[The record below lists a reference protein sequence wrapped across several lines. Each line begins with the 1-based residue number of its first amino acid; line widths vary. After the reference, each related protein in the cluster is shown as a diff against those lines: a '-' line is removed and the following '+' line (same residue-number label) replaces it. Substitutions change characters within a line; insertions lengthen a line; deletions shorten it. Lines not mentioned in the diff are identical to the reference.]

1 MLTGIYTKNRH
12 GKNIYMFRVGVYP
25 FKFWLYVL
33 NSREAAEASHRQ
45 IAGIK
50 SEVDTIFAF
59 IRAGLEYD
67 KIEPHAKILA
77 ELVRGTWPPDKLYDY
92 LKMLFLLSGPE
103 EEKWFCY
110 VALCRLALYKD
121 TGYMQSPVI
130 RRYEERF
137 AYIEERL
144 QVEGKLLE

>member
-12 GKNIYMFRVGVYP
+12 GKNIYMFRVGEYP
-25 FKFWLYVL
+25 FKTWLYVL

-77 ELVRGTWPPDKLYDY
+77 ELVRGTWTPDKLYDY
-92 LKMLFLLSGPE
+92 LKMLFTKRAGRRKMVLLCFPLPSGS
-103 EEKWFCY
+103 
-110 VALCRLALYKD
+110 LQ
-121 TGYMQSPVI
+121 GYRVYAVTSYTEV
-130 RRYEERF
+130 
-137 AYIEERL
+137 
-144 QVEGKLLE
+144 

>member
-25 FKFWLYVL
+25 FKIWLYVL

-92 LKMLFLLSGPE
+92 LKMLFLLILR
-103 EEKWFCY
+103 
-110 VALCRLALYKD
+110 ALSTAILILFTRTTWTWIISSNFWSFIYNSLIHS
-121 TGYMQSPVI
+121 T
-130 RRYEERF
+130 F
-137 AYIEERL
+137 FF
-144 QVEGKLLE
+144 